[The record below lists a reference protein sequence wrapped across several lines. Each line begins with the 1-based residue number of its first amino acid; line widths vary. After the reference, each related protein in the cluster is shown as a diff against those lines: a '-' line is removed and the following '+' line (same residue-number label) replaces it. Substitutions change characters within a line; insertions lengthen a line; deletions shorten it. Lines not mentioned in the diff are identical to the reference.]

1 MTRRLLALAI
11 AFCSLVGVAYYTKI
25 NQSTSDPARL
35 DTSARDAHLTAGL
48 KQHQQGQLDE
58 ALREYAAAA
67 AIDPESALAFYDI
80 GVAQYQKK
88 NIDAAVQAYMRAIAL
103 TPAFADAQFNLGY
116 IHLHDRNDAEAALG
130 PLRAATQANGRMAK
144 AFYELGLAYQMLGL
158 SERAKTAWDTAVTID
173 PGYRDAVA
181 RAATPAPAI
190 QRPPAR

>member
-11 AFCSLVGVAYYTKI
+11 AFCSIVAIAYFVKI
-25 NQSTSDPARL
+25 RQPASAAPQL
-35 DTSARDAHLTAGL
+35 DASARDAHLTAGL
-48 KQHQQGQLDE
+48 NHHKQGQLDE

-80 GVAQYQKK
+80 GVAQYEKK
-88 NIDAAVQAYMRAIAL
+88 NIDAAIQAYTRAVAL

-116 IHLHDRNDAEAALG
+116 IHLHDRNNAEAALG
-130 PLRAATQANGRMAK
+130 PLRAATQTDPRMAK
-144 AFYELGLAYQMLGL
+144 AFYELGLAYQALGAGD
-158 SERAKTAWDTAVTID
+158 RAKTAWDAAVTID

-181 RAATPAPAI
+181 RATPPPAS